1 MQALSIEQERSRE
14 IPNSQRRI
22 RTQETFWSTINP
34 MTPETK
40 RRIQEIQ
47 KKVLNPV
54 SRTLFFKTD
63 QQVLDAAVEHLYQ
76 ELKKKKLL

>member
-1 MQALSIEQERSRE
+1 
-14 IPNSQRRI
+14 
-22 RTQETFWSTINP
+22 

-40 RRIQEIQ
+40 RRIQDIQ

-76 ELKKKKLL
+76 ELKKKKFL

>member
-1 MQALSIEQERSRE
+1 
-14 IPNSQRRI
+14 
-22 RTQETFWSTINP
+22 

-54 SRTLFFKTD
+54 TRTLFFKSD
-63 QQVLDAAVEHLYQ
+63 QEVITAAVDHLYQ

>member
-1 MQALSIEQERSRE
+1 
-14 IPNSQRRI
+14 
-22 RTQETFWSTINP
+22 

-54 SRTLFFKTD
+54 GKGVLFKND

-76 ELKKKKLL
+76 DLKKKKVM

>member
-1 MQALSIEQERSRE
+1 
-14 IPNSQRRI
+14 
-22 RTQETFWSTINP
+22 

-54 SRTLFFKTD
+54 SRTLFFQND
-63 QQVLDAAVEHLYQ
+63 QQILDAAIEHLYQ